1 MRKTHHMLILA
12 CTLSIN
18 SELRATVYNVP
29 DDYKTI
35 QSAIDASR
43 NGDVIEVSP
52 GTYLENVNF
61 NQREIILKSTHGADQ
76 TIIDGR
82 RLGPVVSINRG
93 GRNTGV
99 FGFTIQNG
107 SSTSSAGGINV
118 FFAASTIAENII
130 QNNEG
135 ANGNGV
141 FLQSASALV
150 KDNLIR
156 LNRVNP
162 GISGGGGG
170 GGIAVTGNLCFGE
183 FCGNTIDRNVIEY
196 NSAFGLRDGGA
207 VYAFSCS
214 ALTITNNVMRSNR
227 APHSGGAIAT
237 LNGCRTHIE
246 NNVFVDNVAGFA
258 AGFGDGGAVHLSG
271 SNPGSLIFNNTFI
284 FNSAAVASAIKL
296 GFFDKFANNIV
307 VNSGNANSVECGQS
321 QGTSSNSIRNNM
333 FPNAN
338 ALSKSCSSTIN
349 VLGNIVASPVF
360 FSGTFKLAPSSSGI
374 DMGDNLFST
383 LNLDASGAQR
393 IVDGDNNNVPTVDLG
408 AYEYQ
413 GGFRDGFEELDRP

>member
-1 MRKTHHMLILA
+1 MRKTYHMLILA
-12 CTLSIN
+12 CTLFIN
-18 SELRATVYNVP
+18 SELRAEVYNVP
-29 DDYKTI
+29 NDYKTI

-61 NQREIILKSTHGADQ
+61 NQREIILKSTHGASQ

-82 RLGPVVSINRG
+82 RLGPVVSISGG

-99 FGFTIQNG
+99 FGFTVQNG
-107 SSTSSAGGINV
+107 SSSSSSGGINV
-118 FFAASTIAENII
+118 FFAASAIVENII

-135 ANGNGV
+135 VNGNGI

-162 GISGGGGG
+162 GISGGSGG
-170 GGIAVTGNLCFGE
+170 GGIGVTGNWCIGE

-196 NSAFGLRDGGA
+196 NSAVGLSNGGA
-207 VYAFSCS
+207 VYGTSCS
-214 ALTITNNVMRSNR
+214 TLTITNNLMRSNR
-227 APHSGGAIAT
+227 APNSGGAIFT
-237 LNGCRTHIE
+237 VNGCRAHIE
-246 NNVFVDNVAGFA
+246 NNVFIDNVAGFA
-258 AGFGDGGAVHLSG
+258 AGFGVGGAIYLGG

-284 FNSAAVASAIKL
+284 RNSAGVANTIKL
-296 GFFDKFANNIV
+296 GFSDQFANNIV
-307 VNSGNANSVECGQS
+307 VNSDNTNSVECVQL
-321 QGTSSNSIRNNM
+321 QGTNLNIIRNNM
-333 FPNAN
+333 FANAN
-338 ALSKSCSSTIN
+338 AFSQSCGSTIN

-360 FSGTFKLAPSSSGI
+360 FSGSFKLAPSSSGI
-374 DMGDNLFST
+374 DLGDNLFST

-393 IVDGDNNNVPTVDLG
+393 IVDGDDNNIPTVDLG